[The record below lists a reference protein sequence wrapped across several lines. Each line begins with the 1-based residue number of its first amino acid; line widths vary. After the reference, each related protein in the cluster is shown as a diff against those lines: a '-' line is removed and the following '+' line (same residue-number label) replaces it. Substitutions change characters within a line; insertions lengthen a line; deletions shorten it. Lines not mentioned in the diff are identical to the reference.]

1 MYWRTFILLL
11 LKNLNKMQLRTYNRT
26 ESYVPYKS
34 TQCHDQDAPIHTLRT
49 CLCPHIS
56 MYANS
61 VESCLP
67 HLYSHYIFTPHTH
80 TTMCVRVRVVVMA
93 DTDVNRFCAN
103 TPLHLEPATAPITL
117 PLLKAIITVNGCTIT
132 SNLQQWL
139 QDNYTTS
146 DIFEHICTKTNLII
160 DKMNLI
166 NWDNLGNALE
176 CQCLKTTVQ
185 LVKFMHNWLNT
196 GHQKQKL
203 WRLCRRF
210 SSMSLCHRNMDSYL
224 SMSTWRLHCHSNF
237 GYHSIQV
244 QTSQTGDCS
253 NY

>member
-1 MYWRTFILLL
+1 MSNFDVIQEIRDDKQQINEFTVSWMKAHQGNKILVDKLLL
-11 LKNLNKMQLRTYNRT
+11 DAQLN
-26 ESYVPYKS
+26 
-34 TQCHDQDAPIHTLRT
+34 
-49 CLCPHIS
+49 
-56 MYANS
+56 
-61 VESCLP
+61 
-67 HLYSHYIFTPHTH
+67 
-80 TTMCVRVRVVVMA
+80 VMT
-93 DTDVNRFCAN
+93 DTDMNRFCTS

-203 WRLCRRF
+203 
-210 SSMSLCHRNMDSYL
+210 
-224 SMSTWRLHCHSNF
+224 
-237 GYHSIQV
+237 
-244 QTSQTGDCS
+244 
-253 NY
+253 